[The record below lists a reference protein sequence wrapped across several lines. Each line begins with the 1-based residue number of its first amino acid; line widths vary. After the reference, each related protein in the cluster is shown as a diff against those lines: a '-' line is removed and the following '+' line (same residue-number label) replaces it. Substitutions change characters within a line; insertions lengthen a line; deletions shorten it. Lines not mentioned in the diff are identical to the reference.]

1 MHYRRR
7 LGAGKYHPR
16 SPGPARWLRPI
27 SRKEQQEIAE
37 RFIRSLAFAHLP
49 PNNRLN
55 FSPAAI
61 AKSVAFT
68 LATDPTAIS
77 DSRQPTRGIDVGAHA
92 EIIRLI
98 ETCAP
103 MGWRCW

>member
-1 MHYRRR
+1 MAHRRR
-7 LGAGKYHPR
+7 LGAGKYHSC
-16 SPGPARWLRPI
+16 SPGPARLLRPI

-37 RFIRSLAFAHLP
+37 RFIRQLAFAHLP

-61 AKSVAFT
+61 SKSVAFT

-77 DSRQPTRGIDVGAHA
+77 DSRRATRGIDVGAHA

-98 ETCAP
+98 ETLSLTV
-103 MGWRCW
+103 WRCW